1 MTAGKDGKD
10 VGRGRGGVSEVVMT
24 GAPCRSVLSCISPW
38 GRSRL
43 VEGEADLLCSLLVIS
58 GRVTVLA

>member
-1 MTAGKDGKD
+1 MVT
-10 VGRGRGGVSEVVMT
+10 T
-24 GAPCRSVLSCISPW
+24 GLPCRSVLSCISPW